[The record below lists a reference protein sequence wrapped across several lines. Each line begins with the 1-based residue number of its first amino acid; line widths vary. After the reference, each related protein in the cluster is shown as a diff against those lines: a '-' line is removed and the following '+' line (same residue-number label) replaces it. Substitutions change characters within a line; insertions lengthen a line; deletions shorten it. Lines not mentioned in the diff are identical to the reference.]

1 MNAST
6 DRAAAKLTAGATGSR
21 RRRTEL
27 FEIVTTDAR
36 GRQTRAPVANEAAGR
51 AAWIA
56 ARGVDGCRYASLERT
71 KGSWRHRVRCEWSH
85 VGSFLDRTDAHRA
98 EMTALAARL
107 TAEAPAGF
115 TAEIHETPLGWRIV
129 FRGSRTEH
137 SLHGTCSDE
146 ARVLAHWNGYRP

>member
-1 MNAST
+1 MNGST
-6 DRAAAKLTAGATGSR
+6 DRTAAKVAAAATGSR
-21 RRRTEL
+21 RRPPEL

-36 GRQTRAPVANEAAGR
+36 GQQTRAPVADEAAGR

-56 ARGVDGCRYASLERT
+56 ARGAAGCRYASLERT

-85 VGSFLDRTDAHRA
+85 LGSFLDCTDVHRE

-115 TAEIHETPLGWRIV
+115 AAEIRETPLGWCVV
-129 FRGSRTEH
+129 FSGSRTEH